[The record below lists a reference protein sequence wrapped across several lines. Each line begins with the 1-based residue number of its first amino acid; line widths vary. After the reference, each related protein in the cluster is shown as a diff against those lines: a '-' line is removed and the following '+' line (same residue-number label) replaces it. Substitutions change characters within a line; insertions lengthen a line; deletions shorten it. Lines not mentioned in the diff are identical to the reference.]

1 MLHYSNASS
10 IEKNRRYLVI
20 KGGGGGACLVAL
32 ARERGRQLRSRTG
45 QQQRRSRSL
54 PEIRGGRNN
63 EYNANINTTMRDVTM
78 SGARCALTWYEVV
91 PVKGGNIRESIPG
104 VSRFRT
110 DEPEVKCCRFTMLGT
125 RGGRTGY
132 VFGFVSSF

>member
-10 IEKNRRYLVI
+10 IEENRRYLVI
-20 KGGGGGACLVAL
+20 KGGGACLVAL

-54 PEIRGGRNN
+54 PERRGGRNN
-63 EYNANINTTMRDVTM
+63 EYQVNRCISMHDKTSND
-78 SGARCALTWYEVV
+78 ARRALTWYEVV

-104 VSRFRT
+104 VPCFLT
-110 DEPEVKCCRFTMLGT
+110 DELEGESCGFDRLEGC
-125 RGGRTGY
+125 GGRTDR
-132 VFGFVSSF
+132 VSGFVSSF

>member
-20 KGGGGGACLVAL
+20 KGGACLVAL

-54 PEIRGGRNN
+54 PERRGGRNN
-63 EYNANINTTMRDVTM
+63 EYQVNRCISMHGM
-78 SGARCALTWYEVV
+78 SRSDARRALTWYEVV
-91 PVKGGNIRESIPG
+91 LVKGGIIRESIPG

-110 DEPEVKCCRFTMLGT
+110 DEPEGESCVFGMLEVC
-125 RGGRTGY
+125 GGRTGCAS
-132 VFGFVSSF
+132 GFVSSF